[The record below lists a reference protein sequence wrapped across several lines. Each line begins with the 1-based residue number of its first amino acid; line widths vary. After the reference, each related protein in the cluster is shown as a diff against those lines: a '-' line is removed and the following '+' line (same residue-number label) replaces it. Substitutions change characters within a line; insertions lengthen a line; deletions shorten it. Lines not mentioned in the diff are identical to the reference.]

1 MTPARRAWPPR
12 RASDSSS
19 RVVVIGI
26 GNEFRRDD
34 GIGPA
39 TVARLRGQAA
49 AVVKLLVSDGE
60 PAGLIEAWSGAD
72 LAVVVDA
79 VRAGPAAVPGRL
91 HRLVL
96 DGAAPLDP
104 RQVSSH
110 GLSLGDAVG
119 LARALGR
126 LPGRLIVHAVEA
138 ADLTTGPGLSP
149 PVAAAAGAL
158 VAAVLADI
166 TGAPT

>member
-1 MTPARRAWPPR
+1 M
-12 RASDSSS
+12 
-19 RVVVIGI
+19 VVIGI

-39 TVARLRGQAA
+39 VVARLRGQAPA
-49 AVVKLLVSDGE
+49 AVELLVSDGE
-60 PAGLIEAWSGAD
+60 PAGLIEAWSGSD

-79 VRAGPAAVPGRL
+79 VQADPAVPGRL

-96 DGAAPLDP
+96 DGIAGPEP
-104 RQVSSH
+104 QQVSSH

-119 LARALGR
+119 LALALGR

-138 ADLTTGPGLSP
+138 ADLGTGPGLSA
-149 PVAAAAGAL
+149 PVAAAAAAL
-158 VAAVLADI
+158 AAAVLADV
-166 TGAPT
+166 TAGH

>member
-1 MTPARRAWPPR
+1 MTGSGPR
-12 RASDSSS
+12 RWPGSA
-19 RVVVIGI
+19 
-26 GNEFRRDD
+26 
-34 GIGPA
+34 
-39 TVARLRGQAA
+39 ARPRPRC
-49 AVVKLLVSDGE
+49 KLLVSDGE

-158 VAAVLADI
+158 VAAVLADV
-166 TGAPT
+166 TGSPT